1 MAASSCQLMFN
12 ADLPSGKRV
21 KMTVPRKL
29 QISLEQTPYYH
40 CVSRCVRRAYLCGRD
55 EVSGRDYEH
64 RRQWI
69 EDRIAE
75 LCKIFSIDIVA
86 YAIMHN
92 HFHLV
97 VRVCQERAD
106 GWSDAEVAQRWGAI
120 FSLPAQADVTLLLP
134 RWRERLT
141 SISWLMRC
149 LNEPLARRANKE
161 DNCTGRFWEG
171 RFKLQALLD
180 EEALLKCM
188 IYVDLNPIRA
198 GIASGVE
205 HSDYTSAKA
214 RLEGRDSHLIALDDS
229 AFSNAESLDIS
240 CAEYLEVVEW
250 TGQIIRSD
258 KRGYITST
266 MPTIV
271 DRLRIDE
278 RRWIREIKHYG
289 KWYYRA
295 VGSIATMEM
304 YCSRLQQ
311 RWLKGMSQ
319 SRLQPARMFIFH

>member
-1 MAASSCQLMFN
+1 
-12 ADLPSGKRV
+12 
-21 KMTVPRKL
+21 MTVPRKL

-40 CVSRCVRRAYLCGRD
+40 CVSRCVRRAYLCGKD
-55 EVSGRDYEH
+55 DVSGRDYEH

-69 EDRIAE
+69 EERLAA

-92 HFHLV
+92 HYHLV
-97 VRVCQERAD
+97 VRVCRERAD
-106 GWSDAEVAQRWGAI
+106 GWSDDEVVRRWGAV
-120 FSLPAQADVTLLLP
+120 FSVPVQADIKPLVP

-161 DNCTGRFWEG
+161 DDCTGRFWEG

-180 EEALLKCM
+180 DEALLKCM

-198 GIASGVE
+198 GFASSVE
-205 HSDYTSAKA
+205 HSDYTSVKA
-214 RLEGRDSHLIALDDS
+214 RFEGRDSHLVALSDTACADVK
-229 AFSNAESLDIS
+229 SLSIS

-250 TGQIIRSD
+250 TGRIIRSD
-258 KRGYITST
+258 KRGRISSNI
-266 MPTIV
+266 PSIV
-271 DRLRIDE
+271 DRFRIDE
-278 RRWIREIKHYG
+278 RRWVREIRHYG

-295 VGSIATMEM
+295 VGSIGNMEE
-304 YCSRLQQ
+304 YCSRLHQ
-311 RWLKGMSQ
+311 RWLKGMSH
-319 SRLQPARMFIFH
+319 SRLQPV

>member
-1 MAASSCQLMFN
+1 
-12 ADLPSGKRV
+12 
-21 KMTVPRKL
+21 MTVPRKL

-55 EVSGRDYEH
+55 EISGRDYEH
-64 RRQWI
+64 RRRWI
-69 EDRIAE
+69 EERLEE
-75 LCKIFSIDIVA
+75 LCKVFSIDIVA

-97 VRVCQERAD
+97 VRVCRERAD
-106 GWSDAEVAQRWGAI
+106 GWSDDEVIERWGAI
-120 FSLPAQADVTLLLP
+120 FSVPAQADIKLLAP

-149 LNEPLARRANKE
+149 LNEPLARKANKE

-180 EEALLKCM
+180 DEALLKCM

-198 GIASGVE
+198 GIASDVE

-214 RLEGRDSHLIALDDS
+214 RWEGRDSLLAGLNNRQCSD
-229 AFSNAESLDIS
+229 ANSLEIS

-250 TGQIIRSD
+250 TGRIIRSD
-258 KRGYITST
+258 KRGYITSK

-271 DRLRIDE
+271 DRFCIDE
-278 RRWIREIKHYG
+278 HRWACEIKHYG

-295 VGSIATMEM
+295 VGSLATMKM

-311 RWLKGMSQ
+311 RWLKGMSH
-319 SRLQPARMFIFH
+319 SRLRPA